1 MTDDVRSRTLTKYQ
15 ELNEQLRDFLKSV
28 LLFEKSSSS
37 NQTLNSTEV
46 DTGGISLLSVKNDLL
61 LQYLINLVAVM
72 HRRSTPNQ
80 SLKSSS
86 TRSMIL
92 RLCEI
97 RTFIEKIR
105 PIEQKLH
112 YQMDKLLKSNL
123 DQQLNHRANV
133 ENFDTDVANE
143 PEVTEADNDRED
155 LAKPKIYRPPKL
167 VPVEYHE
174 DDDGKNESGAVNKR
188 LEHSRRRAFYSD
200 VLEDYKAKYSD
211 APEEV
216 FNSERSRALQQS
228 RAYKEKTAYEEDY
241 LKRLPQTKHERQ
253 QLQRSMNANGNDVL
267 DHLNDADVLFDENR
281 RGSDKKKKGKV
292 SRKTKK
298 RLEKTKQKS
307 SKRFKSRKWSVGAD
321 FVLLFNG
328 IIGDFVFGLQSK
340 EKNKFNHHQKLYACA
355 DGKLS
360 SES

>member
-1 MTDDVRSRTLTKYQ
+1 MTDATDVRSRTLEKYQ
-15 ELNEQLRDFLKSV
+15 ELNEQLRDFLKNV
-28 LLFEKSSSS
+28 LHFEKSSSA
-37 NQTLNSTEV
+37 NQPLNSSVV

-61 LQYLINLVAVM
+61 LHYLINLVAVM

-80 SLKSSS
+80 SLKSPAA
-86 TRSMIL
+86 RSIIL

-97 RTFIEKIR
+97 RTFIEKMR

-123 DQQLNHRANV
+123 DQQLNYRANV

-143 PEVTEADNDRED
+143 PEGKDGDNERQD
-155 LAKPKIYRPPKL
+155 LGKPQIYRPPKL
-167 VPVEYHE
+167 VPMEYHDDE
-174 DDDGKNESGAVNKR
+174 DARNESGAGNKR

-216 FNSERSRALQQS
+216 YNTERSRALQQS

-241 LKRLPQTKHERQ
+241 LKRLPQTKQERL

-267 DHLNDADVLFDENR
+267 DHLDDADVLFDDNH
-281 RGSDKKKKGKV
+281 RGSDKKKKGKL
-292 SRKTKK
+292 SRKSKK
-298 RLEKTKQKS
+298 RLEKTKKKS
-307 SKRFKSRKWSVGAD
+307 TKRFKGR
-321 FVLLFNG
+321 N
-328 IIGDFVFGLQSK
+328 
-340 EKNKFNHHQKLYACA
+340 
-355 DGKLS
+355 
-360 SES
+360 